1 MVVAELVFGVSS
13 STGGGGLGS
22 FINQSRM
29 LLRTSN
35 VFTGLVAISMLG
47 LIVDFLFSWML
58 HVSVDR
64 WGMRVRAR

>member
-1 MVVAELVFGVSS
+1 
-13 STGGGGLGS
+13 
-22 FINQSRM
+22 M